1 MFTTR
6 HPLPLF
12 DTLSTRNYQLSDDP
26 VYKHKPPRS
35 WPERVQKIQTLLR
48 QQDLVTIADNEI
60 LLDTLIATW
69 EDHRSSIKSLANPRK
84 ETSMCLKRRTY
95 HIPPPVYAKTR
106 ARPLTPISPPLLDE
120 DLIDNLK
127 HLCLQMDDFEMIKP
141 LAKGQFGTVSVPD
154 KPFGSIHM
162 YLTRLSLF
170 LSLCCGVGIYCS

>member
-95 HIPPPVYAKTR
+95 HIPPPA
-106 ARPLTPISPPLLDE
+106 
-120 DLIDNLK
+120 
-127 HLCLQMDDFEMIKP
+127 
-141 LAKGQFGTVSVPD
+141 
-154 KPFGSIHM
+154 
-162 YLTRLSLF
+162 
-170 LSLCCGVGIYCS
+170 